1 MSLIALQHPIQDELK
16 SFLDSIASE
25 NKSSSTRTAYQTD
38 LEQFFETKIITQD
51 QVKSITM
58 EDVETY
64 RNDLISQGRKSTTVN
79 RKLTSLRKF
88 FKRLIAKGIV
98 DINPAD
104 TAVVKSMKV
113 EPSVMGKSISRE
125 DIEKMIACSLENK
138 NPLKSARDYAMLLI
152 MVYCGLRRAE
162 VANMRWIDLIVED
175 GYNVLR
181 LPKTKS
187 QVEQF
192 VKIPKRGYDAL
203 RNLELAYSNFYD
215 VPTLDGYIFTS
226 MSKHQNFGRQLSVN
240 SIRRIVMGYGKQ
252 IGISITPHMFRHSC
266 CTLAIEGGAKPH
278 QVQAHLRHKDIKTT
292 MLYYDAKDKLTDNAS
307 DYI

>member
-125 DIEKMIACSLENK
+125 DIEKMIACSLKNK

>member
-25 NKSSSTRTAYQTD
+25 NKSSSTRIAYQTD

>member
-25 NKSSSTRTAYQTD
+25 NKSSSTRIAYQTD

-138 NPLKSARDYAMLLI
+138 NQLKSARDHAMLLI
-152 MVYCGLRRAE
+152 MVYCGLRRAD

-226 MSKHQNFGRQLSVN
+226 MSKHQNFGRELSVN